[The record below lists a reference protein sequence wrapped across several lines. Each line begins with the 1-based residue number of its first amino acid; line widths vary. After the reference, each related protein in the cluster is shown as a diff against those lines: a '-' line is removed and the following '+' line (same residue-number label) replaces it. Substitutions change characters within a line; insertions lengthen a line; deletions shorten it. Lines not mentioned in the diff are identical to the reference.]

1 MSLQFIIGSSGSG
14 KSCYA
19 YQNIIEQAG
28 LHPEKLFFVIVP
40 EQFTMQ
46 TQKTLVEMS
55 PGKGILN
62 IDILSFERLAYR
74 VFEELAIENLAVLD
88 DMGKSMVLRRVSSGV
103 RGNLHLFG
111 GHLDKAGFISE
122 IKSMLSE
129 FFQYGITEEKL
140 ETLIGETK
148 SPLLRQKL
156 LDMQVLYRAFQ
167 AYTEEKVIV
176 KEEILS
182 LLCRVLPQ
190 SQLIR
195 DSVVT
200 LDGYTGF
207 TPIQYELLELLF
219 RCCRKVIVTVTMDPE
234 DNPYRESVQ
243 QKLFYMSRH
252 TVCRLIDRAAA
263 AGCSR
268 DEDILL
274 KEKPMWRFKDSPE
287 LGFIENELFRYR
299 GKVYHSG
306 SGNESGAAPDRERSG
321 SALSG
326 GRQRAQRRDGSDLG
340 AKSQHYARLPDGG
353 GHRPGRP

>member
-1 MSLQFIIGSSGSG
+1 M
-14 KSCYA
+14 
-19 YQNIIEQAG
+19 
-28 LHPEKLFFVIVP
+28 
-40 EQFTMQ
+40 
-46 TQKTLVEMS
+46 
-55 PGKGILN
+55 
-62 IDILSFERLAYR
+62 
-74 VFEELAIENLAVLD
+74 FEELAIENLAVLD

-182 LLCRVLPQ
+182 LLCQVLPQ

-200 LDGYTGF
+200 LDAIRF
-207 TPIQYELLELLF
+207 TPI
-219 RCCRKVIVTVTMDPE
+219 
-234 DNPYRESVQ
+234 S
-243 QKLFYMSRH
+243 MSFWN
-252 TVCRLIDRAAA
+252 
-263 AGCSR
+263 S
-268 DEDILL
+268 
-274 KEKPMWRFKDSPE
+274 
-287 LGFIENELFRYR
+287 Y
-299 GKVYHSG
+299 
-306 SGNESGAAPDRERSG
+306 SGAA
-321 SALSG
+321 
-326 GRQRAQRRDGSDLG
+326 GR
-340 AKSQHYARLPDGG
+340 
-353 GHRPGRP
+353 